1 MTKKSGI
8 SVQVSTD
15 LKVARVH
22 KKVNSAFKVFAK
34 AHNKVQ
40 KAVAKM
46 ETIIKSSDEK
56 VAEIEA
62 ELKTELSHK
71 EQALATL
78 DRHNEMLEKLS
89 TFLPK

>member
-1 MTKKSGI
+1 MAKKSGI

-22 KKVNSAFKVFAK
+22 KKVNSAFKVFTK
-34 AHNKVQ
+34 AHAQVE

-46 ETIIKSSDEK
+46 ESIIKSSDEK
-56 VAEIEA
+56 IADIED
-62 ELKTELSHK
+62 ELKTELNHK

-78 DRHNEMLEKLS
+78 ERHNEVLEKLS